1 MNSVRKNVSLLIL
14 KKYRIFLFAIL
25 TCSRVLEFFAHVYYG
40 LNVKHILKVFNLIP
54 KSIQ

>member
-1 MNSVRKNVSLLIL
+1 MNSVRKNVLLLIL

-25 TCSRVLEFFAHVYYG
+25 TCNRVLDFFTHVYYV